1 MRKIATFILTMTAT
15 VCLVAQPTP
24 VKNVAKAVFTLT
36 TFKADG
42 SLLASSHGVFI
53 DANGTGISDW
63 APFDGASRAVVMDA
77 TGKSLDVEYILGA
90 NEIYD
95 VVKFKVKGKTTAA
108 PMATA
113 PAAEGSPI
121 YLVGYSVKKPEFI
134 ETSIDKVETFMDKYA
149 YYIIKMTAPENA
161 VGCPF
166 ANANGQVIGF
176 LQQSQFTTDYHSTD
190 ARYIADYTVTGLT
203 ANDPVLRRTNI
214 PTAIPDDK
222 EQAQLALML
231 AQQGN
236 ADRFEKIVALFID
249 KYPTLVDGYYAR
261 AQRAV
266 TNSDFQTAQSDME
279 KAIKMAEEKDVAHFD
294 YARVIYQKELYKFDE
309 SFPAWNLDKAIEE
322 AQQAYA
328 ISPQPL
334 YRHLEAQVRYS
345 KKDYQQA
352 CDMFLELTRTNLRNP
367 ELFYEAAQCKT
378 QLKAPQEETIALLD
392 SAISIFNKPYP
403 LDAAPYFLYR
413 AAALEDKGEYR
424 KAVQDYNQYDSLMT
438 GRIGADFY
446 YQREQCE
453 VKGKLFQQALQDIDK
468 AATMAPREP
477 LYLAEK
483 ASLQLRVN
491 MKQEALATAQ
501 QAIDLD
507 PEYDEAYLLKGLALI
522 QTGKKKEGLAAFDK
536 AKELGNEQAASLIEK
551 YK

>member
-1 MRKIATFILTMTAT
+1 MATTLGVA
-15 VCLVAQPTP
+15 AQPVA

-53 DANGTGISDW
+53 DADGTAISDW
-63 APFDGASRAVVMDA
+63 TPFDGASKAVVMDA
-77 TGKSLDVEYILGA
+77 TGKSLDVECILGA

-95 VVKFKVKGKTTAA
+95 VAKFKVKGKTTPAPLATTPTAA
-108 PMATA
+108 
-113 PAAEGSPI
+113 GSSV
-121 YLVGYSVKKPEFI
+121 YLVGYSVKKPEFK
-134 ETSIDKVETFMDKYA
+134 ETTIDKVETFMDKYA
-149 YYIIKMTAPENA
+149 YYIIKMSAPENA

-176 LQQSQFTTDYHSTD
+176 MQQSQYTTDYHSTD
-190 ARYIADYTVTGLT
+190 ANYIKDFVVTGLS
-203 ANDPVLRRTNI
+203 ANEPVLRRTNI
-214 PTAIPDDK
+214 PTALPNDK

-231 AQQGN
+231 AQQGSPE
-236 ADRFEKIVALFID
+236 RFEKTAGMFIE
-249 KYPTLVDGYYAR
+249 KFPNLTDGYYAR
-261 AQRAV
+261 AQRAAS
-266 TNSDFQTAQSDME
+266 NSYFQSAQDDME
-279 KAIKMAEEKDVAHFD
+279 KAIKMADEKDVAHFD

-309 SFPAWNLDKAIEE
+309 SFPAWNLDKAIDE

-352 CDMFLELTRTNLRNP
+352 CDIFLELTRTNLRNP

-378 QLKAPQEETIALLD
+378 QLQAPQEETIALLD
-392 SAISIFNKPYP
+392 SAISLFNKPYP

-424 KAVQDYNQYDSLMT
+424 KAVFDYNQYDSLMT

-453 VKGKLFQQALQDIDK
+453 MKGKLFQQALQDIDK
-468 AATMAPREP
+468 AVTMAPQEP

-491 MKQEALATAQ
+491 MKEEAIETAQ
-501 QAIDLD
+501 KAINLD
-507 PEYDEAYLLKGLALI
+507 PNYDEAYLIKGLALI
-522 QTGKKKEGLAAFDK
+522 QTGKKKEGLAAFEK
-536 AKELGNEQAASLIEK
+536 AKELGSEQATTLIEK